1 MNLINKYSFLIALA
15 FVAVISACTKEYASI
30 SEEDETNIQAYISA
44 NNLSMQKFDTTGAY
58 YSVVSEG
65 KGPDLDYT
73 QQIPLI
79 FTVKSLDG
87 KYTSQDTFI
96 NHYAGRF
103 GYYTPNVLRETIMA
117 NLKKEGGTI
126 RVLVPSRKA
135 YGRNGS
141 GPIPGNASLDYTVKV
156 LERGKLAEYEDAVIQ
171 NYLSKNSLSGFTK
184 SADNIWY
191 KITEPGTG
199 TKIIGLDSTLT
210 FNYTGRLLNGTVFE
224 TNEGVSTILS
234 GYIPSWQKAIPLIK
248 EGGSIRFI
256 APSSFSYGLAGS
268 QASSVGQI
276 SIPAFA
282 PLDFDVK
289 VTKIGP

>member
-1 MNLINKYSFLIALA
+1 MNLINRYSFLIALA

-30 SEEDETNIQAYISA
+30 SEEDDTNIQAYISA

-73 QQIPLI
+73 QQLPLI
-79 FTVKSLDG
+79 YTVKSLDG
-87 KYTSQDTFI
+87 KYTSQDTFV

-103 GYYTPNVLRETIMA
+103 GYYTPDVLRETIKA

-141 GPIPGNASLDYTVKV
+141 GQIPGNASLDYTVKV
-156 LERGKLAEYEDAVIQ
+156 LEKAKLAEYEDAVIQ
-171 NYLSKNSLSGFTK
+171 NYLSKNSLTGFSK

-191 KITEPGTG
+191 KITEPGAGSKT
-199 TKIIGLDSTLT
+199 IEPDSTIT

-224 TNEGVSTILS
+224 TNEGVSTVLS
-234 GYIPSWQKAIPLIK
+234 GYIPSWQKAVPLIK

-268 QASSVGQI
+268 PASSVGQV

-282 PLDFDVK
+282 PLDFEVK
-289 VTKIGP
+289 VTKVGR

>member
-1 MNLINKYSFLIALA
+1 
-15 FVAVISACTKEYASI
+15 
-30 SEEDETNIQAYISA
+30 
-44 NNLSMQKFDTTGAY
+44 
-58 YSVVSEG
+58 
-65 KGPDLDYT
+65 
-73 QQIPLI
+73 
-79 FTVKSLDG
+79 
-87 KYTSQDTFI
+87 
-96 NHYAGRF
+96 
-103 GYYTPNVLRETIMA
+103 MA

-156 LERGKLAEYEDAVIQ
+156 LEKAKLAEYEDAVIQ
-171 NYLSKNSLSGFTK
+171 NYLSKNSLTGFTK
-184 SADNIWY
+184 SDDNIWY
-191 KITEPGTG
+191 KITEPGSG
-199 TKIIGLDSTLT
+199 SKIIGLDSTLT
-210 FNYTGRLLNGTVFE
+210 FNYTGKLLNGTVFE

-234 GYIPSWQKAIPLIK
+234 SYIPSWQKTVPLIK

-268 QASSVGQI
+268 QAGSVGQI

-289 VTKIGP
+289 VTKVGR

>member
-1 MNLINKYSFLIALA
+1 
-15 FVAVISACTKEYASI
+15 
-30 SEEDETNIQAYISA
+30 
-44 NNLSMQKFDTTGAY
+44 
-58 YSVVSEG
+58 
-65 KGPDLDYT
+65 
-73 QQIPLI
+73 
-79 FTVKSLDG
+79 
-87 KYTSQDTFI
+87 
-96 NHYAGRF
+96 
-103 GYYTPNVLRETIMA
+103 MA

-156 LERGKLAEYEDAVIQ
+156 LEKAKLAQYEDAVIQ

-191 KITEPGTG
+191 KIAEPGTG
-199 TKIIGLDSTLT
+199 SKIIGLDSTLT

-224 TNEGVSTILS
+224 TNEGASTILVN
-234 GYIPSWQKAIPLIK
+234 YIPSWQKAIPLIK

-256 APSSFSYGLAGS
+256 APSSLSYGLAGS
-268 QASSVGQI
+268 QASSVGQV

-282 PLDFDVK
+282 PLDFEVK
-289 VTKIGP
+289 VTKVGR